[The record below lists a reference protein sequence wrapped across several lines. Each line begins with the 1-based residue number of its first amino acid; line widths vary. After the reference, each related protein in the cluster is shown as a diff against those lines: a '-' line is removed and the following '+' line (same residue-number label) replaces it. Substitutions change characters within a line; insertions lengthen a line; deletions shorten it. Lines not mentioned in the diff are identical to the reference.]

1 MTTQSISLHAFRED
15 VPGPRWRALYHA
27 TWWQYRSWYLR
38 PGTGWRPTTTEAE
51 AALLRHMPELHPTW
65 KRLVALAGGDSTTA
79 AMLTHWNMPAF
90 APACSQVVVNT
101 GTRALI
107 RNYDYHPDLFE
118 RVAMSTRFADR
129 AVMGTSDCLWG
140 LLDGMNSDGLAVSLT
155 FGGAKVYG
163 PGFGIPLI
171 VRYLLEVAGTV
182 SQAVTTLSRLPV
194 SMSYNVTLTDRGGS
208 TCTAYVAP
216 GQVMEVRALPVAT
229 NHRFDRPD
237 DPVHAKRFRSVERR
251 THILGLLAGQPHPDI
266 VAEEFLREPLR
277 STDYANG
284 FGTLYT
290 ADYRPDSGEVHYRW
304 PGTAWTRSFESAD
317 AELRLDV
324 PAATA
329 PVKSSHDR
337 RPRPSSRPFERE

>member
-90 APACSQVVVNT
+90 APACSQVVVDT

-251 THILGLLAGQPHPDI
+251 THILSLLAGQPHPDI